1 LRRIRVR
8 LPAGTTAFA
17 TDPAVAAELEGHV
30 REELNVKAVE
40 PIADDSELVDRTLY
54 PLLPVIGPRHGADV
68 GRIMAAVKAGDWS
81 LTDDGGAV
89 AGGVALAAD
98 EFSLTAR
105 PRPGHEIADEGDVL
119 VALDTRVDDEL
130 AAEGLAREVAH
141 RIQNLRKAAGLE
153 ISDRIAVAVA
163 APAEAAARLAP
174 HRDWLA
180 GETLATTVEIGPEA
194 DLADASGRDEA
205 ELDGMTL
212 RLALRRAG

>member
-1 LRRIRVR
+1 M
-8 LPAGTTAFA
+8 TAFA
-17 TDPAVAAELEGHV
+17 EDPIVRAELEAHV

-40 PIADDSELVDRTLY
+40 PIADDSELVERTLY
-54 PLLPVIGPRHGADV
+54 PLLPVIGPRHGAEV
-68 GRIMAAVKAGDWS
+68 GRIMAAVKTGDWT

-89 AGGVALAAD
+89 TGGVVLAAD

-119 VALDTRVDDEL
+119 VALDTQVDDAL

-163 APAEAAARLAP
+163 GPPEAVAQLAV

-180 GETLATTVEIGPEA
+180 GETLAEAVEIGPEA
-194 DLADASGRDEA
+194 DLADAAVRDEA
-205 ELDGMTL
+205 TLDGMSL